1 MNTYLLFKSIHLIAV
16 ISWMAGLLYLP
27 RIFVYHVEAS
37 NNENQNNTFK
47 IMERKLYFY
56 IMNPAMILS
65 WIFGLLLLHSIGLE
79 NFNNLWLKLKLF
91 LVILLTIYHFFLFSI
106 DSPWYTNILGKYKS
120 PTIQEITAIRWIDLN
135 NKYVFIL
142 NSFVQTRT
150 FYKLTWTYYRW
161 NKITICLSL

>member
-37 NNENQNNTFK
+37 NNENQNSTFK

-79 NFNNLWLKLKLF
+79 SLKEFWLITKLILVTSLTFYHLF
-91 LVILLTIYHFFLFSI
+91 LFVCLKRFSENNNQYSSKFFRFINEAPTVLLI
-106 DSPWYTNILGKYKS
+106 
-120 PTIQEITAIRWIDLN
+120 AIIFIV
-135 NKYVFIL
+135 VFKPI
-142 NSFVQTRT
+142 
-150 FYKLTWTYYRW
+150 
-161 NKITICLSL
+161 